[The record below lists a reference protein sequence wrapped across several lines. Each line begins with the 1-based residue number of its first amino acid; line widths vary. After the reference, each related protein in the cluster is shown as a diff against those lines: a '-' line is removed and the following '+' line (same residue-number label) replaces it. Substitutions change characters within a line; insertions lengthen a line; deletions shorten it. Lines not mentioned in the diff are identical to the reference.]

1 MKQMKRIRTDGD
13 STAVP
18 DLDRGAAAGRFKW
31 QRRLWA
37 ALAVLLIAAGSAG
50 TVVASRAQSRD
61 NAAKARQAFESS
73 SEDVASGLKL
83 AIQREEDLV
92 VSVDGFVDVNPTA
105 SNTRFVQWAK
115 AVRVLAR
122 FPEIVLLAHVTIVP
136 AAKLP
141 AFEAAA
147 VRDPAGTLSAT
158 GGFQLLPPGH
168 RPFYCFATG
177 ITTRSVFAAYPAG
190 YDFCSVLPNSLATLS
205 SGTSQYVPFQVA
217 GRTLLVIVAPVY
229 RGGLAP
235 ATTAKRRAAFLGW
248 VGVAVEPGVVLGKAL
263 AGHPGTA
270 VSFGYHSG
278 STSVPF
284 HRGSAPRGAESATF
298 DLHNGWT
305 VSVLGVAP
313 ATGLFAGG
321 KPGALLVA
329 GIALSLLI
337 GVLVFVLGTGRA
349 RARRLVTVKTG
360 ELLHQALHDG
370 LTGLPNRALITD
382 RVEQLLA
389 RSRRNGSDGAVLFVD
404 VDEFKQVNDTL
415 GHQAGDQLLRG
426 VGERL
431 MSGLREVDTVG
442 RLGGDEFVVLV
453 DGESQIAAEIIA
465 ERLLELTRQP
475 FELECLPAPITITV
489 SVGIAVGVRTTVGE
503 LLRDADTALYQ
514 AKAAGKN
521 CYEFFLPAME
531 KAVRRDLAIET
542 DLRSALAN
550 DEFRL
555 VYQPIYSIDDLSLV
569 GVEALL
575 RWEHPTRG
583 LIQPDEFIPLLESS
597 GRIREVGRWVLGMA
611 CEQMAAWHALGSTLG
626 VSVNVSARQLDDD
639 AIVTDVRAA
648 LAISTLDPV
657 ALTLEITETALM
669 RNVDVS
675 ARRLAEIKALGV
687 NLSIDDFGTG
697 YSSLASLRQFPIDT
711 IKIDR
716 EFTDA
721 LARSPQSDA
730 LIRTLVQLGRDLGLK
745 TVAEGVETIDQLD
758 HLRHEHVN
766 DVQGFLLSRPL
777 EADAVEALI
786 LPVLRREPT
795 PTTTS

>member
-1 MKQMKRIRTDGD
+1 MKQMKRTRTDGD
-13 STAVP
+13 SATVP
-18 DLDRGAAAGRFKW
+18 ELDRGAAAGRFRW

-37 ALAVLLIAAGSAG
+37 TLAVLLVAAGSAG
-50 TVVASRAQSRD
+50 TVVASRAQSTS

-73 SEDVASGLKL
+73 SAGVASGLKL
-83 AIQREEDLV
+83 AIQREQDLV

-105 SNTRFVQWAK
+105 SNTLFVHWTK
-115 AVRVLAR
+115 AVRVLER
-122 FPEIVLLAHVTIVP
+122 FPEIVFLGHVAIVP

-147 VRDPAGTLSAT
+147 VRDPAGTLSAA
-158 GGFQLLPPGH
+158 GGFQLLPPGP
-168 RPFYCFATG
+168 RPFYCLATG
-177 ITTRSVFAAYPAG
+177 TTTRSVFAAYPAG
-190 YDFCSVLPNSLATLS
+190 YDFCAALPNSLASLS
-205 SGTSQYVPFQVA
+205 SGTSQYVPFQLA
-217 GRTLLVIVAPVY
+217 GSTLLVIVAPVY
-229 RGGLAP
+229 RGGLVP
-235 ATTAKRRAAFLGW
+235 PTVAKRRAAFLGW
-248 VGVAVEPGVVLGKAL
+248 VGVAVEPGVLLGQAL

-270 VSFGYHSG
+270 VSFSYHSG
-278 STSVPF
+278 SSNVPF
-284 HRGSAPRGAESATF
+284 HGGTAPRGAESTTI

-305 VSVLGVAP
+305 VRVSGLAP

-321 KPGALLVA
+321 RPGALLVA
-329 GIALSLLI
+329 GIALSLLL
-337 GVLVFVLGTGRA
+337 GLLVFVLGTGRA
-349 RARRLVTVKTG
+349 RARRLVTLKTA

-370 LTGLPNRALITD
+370 LTRLPNRALITD

-389 RSRRNGSDGAVLFVD
+389 RSRRSGADGAVLFVD

-415 GHQAGDQLLRG
+415 GHQAGDQLLRA
-426 VGERL
+426 VSDRL
-431 MSGLREVDTVG
+431 TGGLREVDTVG
-442 RLGGDEFVVLV
+442 RLGGDEFVVLI
-453 DGESQIAAEIIA
+453 DGESGLAPQLVA
-465 ERLLELTRQP
+465 ERLLQLMRRP
-475 FELECLPAPITITV
+475 FELECLAAPISITT
-489 SVGIAVGVRTTVGE
+489 SVGIAVGVRTGADE

-521 CYEFFLPAME
+521 CYEFFLPEME
-531 KAVRRDLAIET
+531 STVRRDLGIEA

-555 VYQPIYSIDDLSLV
+555 VYQPIYSLDDLSLV

-583 LIQPDEFIPLLESS
+583 LIQPNDFIPLLESS

-611 CEQMAAWHALGSTLG
+611 CQQMAAWHALGSALG

-648 LAISTLDPV
+648 LAISTLDPG

-675 ARRLAEIKALGV
+675 ARRLAEIKELGV
-687 NLSIDDFGTG
+687 NLAIDDFGTG
-697 YSSLASLRQFPIDT
+697 YSSLASLKQLPIDT

-758 HLRHEHVN
+758 HLRDEHVN

-786 LPVLRREPT
+786 LPELALEPH
-795 PTTTS
+795 SV